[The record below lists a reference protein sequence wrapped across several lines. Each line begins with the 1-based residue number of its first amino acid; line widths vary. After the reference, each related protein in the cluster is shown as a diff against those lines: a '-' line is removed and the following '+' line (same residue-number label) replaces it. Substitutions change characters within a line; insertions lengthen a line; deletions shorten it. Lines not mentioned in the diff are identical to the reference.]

1 MKNKNIIRVL
11 IVTALLL
18 TIPLIAMQ
26 FTNEVVW
33 TLSDFIIAAALLL
46 GTGLSYEFIIS
57 KSGNLAYRVAVG
69 IAVGTALLL
78 TWMNLA
84 VGLIG
89 NENNPA
95 NLMYIGVVAI
105 ELIGVAISRFKP
117 RGMMRALFA
126 TAFAQAMVPVI
137 AIIIRKPEINLGV
150 VQVII
155 LNSFFVM
162 LFVGSALLFR
172 HASDTEKETH

>member
-1 MKNKNIIRVL
+1 
-11 IVTALLL
+11 
-18 TIPLIAMQ
+18 
-26 FTNEVVW
+26 
-33 TLSDFIIAAALLL
+33 
-46 GTGLSYEFIIS
+46 
-57 KSGNLAYRVAVG
+57 
-69 IAVGTALLL
+69 
-78 TWMNLA
+78 
-84 VGLIG
+84 
-89 NENNPA
+89 
-95 NLMYIGVVAI
+95 MYIGVVAI